1 MRCIALFLCLSV
13 ALPAHAGVQQEW
25 TGRTLRDLFA
35 AKERIEQ
42 SQQETGDVAKLGILI
57 GYSAAWSEALAVNG
71 LVCFPESARMDD
83 AIAAL
88 SRYVGD
94 HPDQWTEPA
103 LVIVGRAWTEAY
115 PCKRK

>member
-1 MRCIALFLCLSV
+1 MRWIALFLCFSI

-88 SRYVGD
+88 SKYVGD

>member
-1 MRCIALFLCLSV
+1 MTRRSIT
-13 ALPAHAGVQQEW
+13 AG
-25 TGRTLRDLFA
+25 LA

-88 SRYVGD
+88 SKYIGD